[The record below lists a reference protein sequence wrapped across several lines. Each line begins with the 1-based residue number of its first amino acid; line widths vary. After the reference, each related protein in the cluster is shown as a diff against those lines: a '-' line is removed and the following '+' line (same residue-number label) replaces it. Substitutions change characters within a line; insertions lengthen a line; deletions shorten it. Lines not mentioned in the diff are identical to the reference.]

1 MKMLLRLIRTDLRVA
16 LGISVMKYRFTKE
29 RNKLWEPILTLLG
42 AVIGI
47 GSMLVLF
54 SIFAISSFYI
64 FKKSGQSVEAILAVS
79 FLASQFFLLFFGVFH
94 ILSSFYFSKDM
105 DFLISLPVK
114 PYQIMGSKFI
124 TIIVNEYIMSI
135 PMVLPAVVVYGIG
148 MGEGIIYWLK
158 ALISILLVPVIPL
171 AISSLIVIVLM
182 RFVNIK
188 KTKDVIVVV
197 ASFLSLAIGMGVN
210 FYVQR
215 MINGGMDEYL
225 DMSQIQNWV
234 IESVGSRFPPSLWI
248 TYGLSKPGMEG
259 WGYFL
264 LFVLV
269 SVVLFALLLWV
280 GNRVFYKGI
289 VSGNERSGRKRHA
302 SFETA
307 RDRYIKVSSPLTALF
322 WKEWKLLLR
331 TPVFMINGLAGV
343 VVMPV
348 MTLISILGQNQ
359 ESIGKFIEVAQQP
372 QNDIYV
378 FLVGFGLMVLASSL
392 NIVSSTAVSR
402 EGHSIWI
409 SKMIPVSPRMQII
422 SKLMHG
428 MSISMMGSLV
438 IGAFMVAFIRI
449 SVLELLFLIFLSSLG
464 SMTIIILDLIIDIFR
479 PKLDWTNPHEAIKTN
494 LNGLFGIIVS
504 MGFMLVLTI
513 FVSAMILLQL
523 PQTVIFLGIFIFE
536 AVMLIISAIVLFK
549 PAEKRYRNI
558 EA

>member
-1 MKMLLRLIRTDLRVA
+1 
-16 LGISVMKYRFTKE
+16 
-29 RNKLWEPILTLLG
+29 
-42 AVIGI
+42 
-47 GSMLVLF
+47 
-54 SIFAISSFYI
+54 
-64 FKKSGQSVEAILAVS
+64 
-79 FLASQFFLLFFGVFH
+79 
-94 ILSSFYFSKDM
+94 
-105 DFLISLPVK
+105 
-114 PYQIMGSKFI
+114 
-124 TIIVNEYIMSI
+124 
-135 PMVLPAVVVYGIG
+135 
-148 MGEGIIYWLK
+148 
-158 ALISILLVPVIPL
+158 LLVPVIPL
-171 AISSLIVIVLM
+171 AISSLLVIVLM

-197 ASFLSLAIGMGVN
+197 ASFLSIAIGMGVN

-234 IESVGSRFPPSLWI
+234 IEAVGSRFPPSLWV

-269 SVVLFALLLWV
+269 SVALFTLLLWV

-289 VSGNERSGRKRHA
+289 LSGNERSGKKRRV
-302 SFETA
+302 SFENSMNK
-307 RDRYIKVSSPLTALF
+307 YIKVTSPLTALF

-359 ESIGKFIEVAQQP
+359 ESIGKFIEVAREP
-372 QNDIYV
+372 RNDIYV
-378 FLVGFGLMVLASSL
+378 SLVGFGLMVLASSL

-422 SKLMHG
+422 SKLIHS

-438 IGAFMVAFIRI
+438 IAGFMVALIRV
-449 SVLELLFLIFLSSLG
+449 SVLKVLFLIILSSLG
-464 SMTIIILDLIIDIFR
+464 SMTILILDLIIDIFR
-479 PKLDWTNPHEAIKTN
+479 PKLDWTNPHEAVKTN

-504 MGFMLVLTI
+504 MGFMLILTV
-513 FVSAMILLQL
+513 FASAMVLLQL
-523 PQTVIFLGIFIFE
+523 PQTVVFLGIFIFE
-536 AVMLIISAIVLFK
+536 AVMLLLSIIVLFK

>member
-234 IESVGSRFPPSLWI
+234 IESVGSRFPQSLDYLRSLE
-248 TYGLSKPGMEG
+248 TGHGRMG
-259 WGYFL
+259 
-264 LFVLV
+264 
-269 SVVLFALLLWV
+269 VLFTLCA
-280 GNRVFYKGI
+280 GFRCI
-289 VSGNERSGRKRHA
+289 VCVAAMGRQQGVLQG
-302 SFETA
+302 
-307 RDRYIKVSSPLTALF
+307 DR
-322 WKEWKLLLR
+322 
-331 TPVFMINGLAGV
+331 
-343 VVMPV
+343 
-348 MTLISILGQNQ
+348 
-359 ESIGKFIEVAQQP
+359 IGK
-372 QNDIYV
+372 
-378 FLVGFGLMVLASSL
+378 
-392 NIVSSTAVSR
+392 
-402 EGHSIWI
+402 
-409 SKMIPVSPRMQII
+409 
-422 SKLMHG
+422 
-428 MSISMMGSLV
+428 
-438 IGAFMVAFIRI
+438 
-449 SVLELLFLIFLSSLG
+449 
-464 SMTIIILDLIIDIFR
+464 
-479 PKLDWTNPHEAIKTN
+479 
-494 LNGLFGIIVS
+494 
-504 MGFMLVLTI
+504 
-513 FVSAMILLQL
+513 
-523 PQTVIFLGIFIFE
+523 
-536 AVMLIISAIVLFK
+536 
-549 PAEKRYRNI
+549 
-558 EA
+558 